1 MAALRLI
8 FPLAFTLALTTPLA
22 AQPEATDDAEVSD
35 DAPADDEPDVDED
48 EEGDDD
54 GDEQGDDDGDAARP
68 GKTLP
73 AVAPEPAAT
82 EPAPSRK
89 GDANKEAPAPAA
101 PFDLRRAAV
110 LSLGPVRVAPIV
122 LLQAHA
128 APYAG
133 NDAFFQSG
141 DIAERGGFRLRHT
154 RFGFDTRYERDA
166 ILRVSTELGGSN
178 DGRVRVNDAFVAW
191 TTYSFFQV
199 LAGAQTVPIS
209 RFANL
214 RSGRL
219 ALIDRPFSTRAMTPG
234 RQVGIVGRGW
244 LWDRALG
251 YQVGV
256 FNGLQRANA
265 FYEGFVQNYA
275 PFGNRFDGLA
285 YAARITSEPLKP
297 LAGTSA
303 DETKD
308 PDLRFGVG
316 ANYLYSDGGARD
328 VHTAGGDA
336 HLQFYGFHLLTEAL
350 WARVIPESDPT
361 QTGALPFELT
371 SFSFVGE
378 AGYMILKEMLG
389 ATARFEWV
397 DPNTAVEDEGDNW
410 MVTGGVHF
418 QFIDQVLKLQA
429 EYTHREERFG
439 PSLANDTV
447 TISFQGMLDPARPRG
462 LERPD
467 LTPAELDRL
476 SRERER
482 EESD

>member
-1 MAALRLI
+1 MAAPRLLL
-8 FPLAFTLALTTPLA
+8 PLAFTLALTTPLA
-22 AQPEATDDAEVSD
+22 AQPEPVDGEEAEDASEEVAPDEDTDDDVGD
-35 DAPADDEPDVDED
+35 DALPPAP
-48 EEGDDD
+48 
-54 GDEQGDDDGDAARP
+54 P
-68 GKTLP
+68 
-73 AVAPEPAAT
+73 VAPEPAAT
-82 EPAPSRK
+82 KPPTETKDEAEAKSAP
-89 GDANKEAPAPAA
+89 EEEV

-110 LSLGPVRVAPIV
+110 LALGPVRVAPIL

-133 NDAFFQSG
+133 DDAFFQSG
-141 DIAERGGFRLRHT
+141 DIAERGGFRLRHA
-154 RFGFDTRYERDA
+154 RFGLDTRYASDA
-166 ILRVSTELGGSN
+166 ILRVSTELAGSN
-178 DGRVRVNDAFVAW
+178 DGRVRINDAFVGW

-199 LAGAQTVPIS
+199 LAGAQFVPIS

-219 ALIDRPFSTRAMTPG
+219 ALIDRPFSTRAMSPG
-234 RQVGIVGRGW
+234 RQVGVVGRGW
-244 LWDRALG
+244 LWDRAFG

-256 FNGLQRANA
+256 FNGMQRANA
-265 FYEGFVQNYA
+265 FYEGYTQNYA

-285 YAARITSEPLKP
+285 YVARITSEPLGP
-297 LAGTSA
+297 LAGTAA

-308 PDLRFGVG
+308 PDVRLGVG
-316 ANYLYSDGGARD
+316 ANYMFSDGGARD
-328 VHTAGGDA
+328 IHTAGGDA
-336 HLQFYGFHLLTEAL
+336 HLQVYGFHLLAEAL
-350 WARVIPESDPT
+350 WARIVPESDPT

-378 AGYMILKEMLG
+378 AGYMILEEMLG

-410 MVTGGVHF
+410 MFTGGAHF
-418 QFIDQVLKLQA
+418 QFIDQILKLQA

-447 TISFQGMLDPARPRG
+447 TISFQGMLDPALPRG
-462 LERPD
+462 LDRPD
-467 LTPAELDRL
+467 LSEEELDRL

-482 EESD
+482 EAAE

>member
-1 MAALRLI
+1 MAAERLLI
-8 FPLAFTLALTTPLA
+8 PLAFTLALTTPVA
-22 AQPEATDDAEVSD
+22 AQPEPQVEVDTEETPLQTDEVV
-35 DAPADDEPDVDED
+35 PTED
-48 EEGDDD
+48 
-54 GDEQGDDDGDAARP
+54 
-68 GKTLP
+68 
-73 AVAPEPAAT
+73 APEP
-82 EPAPSRK
+82 
-89 GDANKEAPAPAA
+89 EAPAVEPDRRATQPAPLQTRAEDPPAEAESKPHEA

-128 APYAG
+128 APYVG

-154 RFGFDTRYERDA
+154 RFGFDTRYQRDA

-178 DGRVRVNDAFVAW
+178 DGRLRINDAFIGW
-191 TTYSFFQV
+191 TTFPFFQV

-219 ALIDRPFSTRAMTPG
+219 ALIDRPFSTRAMSPG
-234 RQVGIVGRGW
+234 RQVGVVGRGW
-244 LWDRALG
+244 LWNRALG

-265 FYEGFVQNYA
+265 FYEGFEQNYA
-275 PFGNRFDGLA
+275 PFGNRFDGLS
-285 YAARITSEPLKP
+285 YAVRITSEPIGP

-308 PDLRFGVG
+308 PEVRFGVG
-316 ANYLYSDGGARD
+316 ANYMFSDGGARD
-328 VHTAGGDA
+328 IHTAGGDA
-336 HLQFYGFHLLTEAL
+336 HLQVAGFHLIAEAL
-350 WARVIPESDPT
+350 WARIVPEADPT

-371 SFSFVGE
+371 NFSFVGE
-378 AGYMILKEMLG
+378 AGYMIIAETLG
-389 ATARFEWV
+389 ATARFEWI
-397 DPNTAVEDEGDNW
+397 DPNTAVDDEGDNW
-410 MVTGGVHF
+410 MVTGGAHY

-447 TISFQGMLDPARPRG
+447 TISLQGMLDPARPRG

-467 LTPAELDRL
+467 LTPEELDRL
-476 SRERER
+476 SRQRR
-482 EESD
+482 EEAEDDK

>member
-1 MAALRLI
+1 MAAPRLLL
-8 FPLAFTLALTTPLA
+8 PLAFTLALTTPLA
-22 AQPEATDDAEVSD
+22 AQPEPVDGEEAEDASEEVAPDEDTDDDVGD
-35 DAPADDEPDVDED
+35 DALPPAP
-48 EEGDDD
+48 
-54 GDEQGDDDGDAARP
+54 P
-68 GKTLP
+68 
-73 AVAPEPAAT
+73 VAPEPAAT
-82 EPAPSRK
+82 KPPTETKDEAEAKSAP
-89 GDANKEAPAPAA
+89 EEEV

-110 LSLGPVRVAPIV
+110 LALGPVRVAPIL

-133 NDAFFQSG
+133 DDAFFQSG
-141 DIAERGGFRLRHT
+141 DIAERGGFRLRHA
-154 RFGFDTRYERDA
+154 RFGLDTRYASDA
-166 ILRVSTELGGSN
+166 VLRVSTELAGSN
-178 DGRVRVNDAFVAW
+178 DGRVRINDAFVGW

-199 LAGAQTVPIS
+199 LAGAQFVPIS

-219 ALIDRPFSTRAMTPG
+219 ALIDRPFSTRAMSPG
-234 RQVGIVGRGW
+234 RQVGVVGRGW

-256 FNGLQRANA
+256 FNGMQRANA
-265 FYEGFVQNYA
+265 FYEGYTQNYA

-285 YAARITSEPLKP
+285 YVARITSEPLGP
-297 LAGTSA
+297 LAGTAA

-308 PDLRFGVG
+308 PDVRLGVG
-316 ANYLYSDGGARD
+316 ANYMFSDGGARD
-328 VHTAGGDA
+328 IHTAGGDA
-336 HLQFYGFHLLTEAL
+336 HLQVYGFHLLAEAL
-350 WARVIPESDPT
+350 WARIVPESDPT

-378 AGYMILKEMLG
+378 AGYMILEEMLG

-410 MVTGGVHF
+410 MFTGGAHF
-418 QFIDQVLKLQA
+418 QFIDQILKLQA

-447 TISFQGMLDPARPRG
+447 TISFQGMLDPALPRG
-462 LERPD
+462 LDRPD
-467 LTPAELDRL
+467 LSEEELDRL

-482 EESD
+482 EAAE

>member
-1 MAALRLI
+1 MLRAPEWARHDMTAPRLLI
-8 FPLAFTLALTTPLA
+8 PLAFTLALTTPLA
-22 AQPEATDDAEVSD
+22 AQPEPVDDTEVSEDASDDAASEDGDDAE
-35 DAPADDEPDVDED
+35 PE
-48 EEGDDD
+48 
-54 GDEQGDDDGDAARP
+54 
-68 GKTLP
+68 LP
-73 AVAPEPAAT
+73 PPPVPVAPEPAAT
-82 EPAPSRK
+82 QPPKDDATEKVPAK
-89 GDANKEAPAPAA
+89 DEA

-110 LSLGPVRVAPIV
+110 LSMGPVRVAPIL

-128 APYAG
+128 TPYAG

-141 DIAERGGFRLRHT
+141 DIAERGGFRLRHA
-154 RFGFDTRYERDA
+154 RFGLDTRYESDA

-178 DGRVRVNDAFVAW
+178 DGRVRINDAFVGW

-199 LAGAQTVPIS
+199 LAGAQFVPIS

-219 ALIDRPFSTRAMTPG
+219 ALIDRPFSTRAMSPG
-234 RQVGIVGRGW
+234 RQVGVVGRGW

-265 FYEGFVQNYA
+265 FYEGYEQNYA

-285 YAARITSEPLKP
+285 YVARITSEPLGP
-297 LAGTSA
+297 LTGTAA
-303 DETKD
+303 DETKS
-308 PDLRFGVG
+308 PEVRLGVG
-316 ANYLYSDGGARD
+316 ANYMFSDGGARD
-328 VHTAGGDA
+328 IHTAGGDA
-336 HLQFYGFHLLTEAL
+336 HLQVYGFHLLAEAL

-378 AGYMILKEMLG
+378 AGYMILEEMLG

-410 MVTGGVHF
+410 MFTGGAHF

-447 TISFQGMLDPARPRG
+447 TISFQGMLDPALPRG
-462 LERPD
+462 LDRPD
-467 LTPAELDRL
+467 LSEEELDRL
-476 SRERER
+476 SREREG
-482 EESD
+482 EAAE